1 MEQELNEV
9 SKEKLEEGT
18 KINTLPDDKEFSGP
32 KGSGMPGVVKD
43 LRGFWTDAQIAENP
57 IAYLKYLASRLEN
70 EHHADKIRDIISE
83 MEKVREKYLP
93 DEYSKGR
100 NR

>member
-1 MEQELNEV
+1 M
-9 SKEKLEEGT
+9 
-18 KINTLPDDKEFSGP
+18 PDDKEFGGP
-32 KGSGMPGVVKD
+32 KGGGMPGAVKD
-43 LRGFWTDAQIAENP
+43 LRGFWTDAQIDENP
-57 IAYLKYLASRLEN
+57 IAYLKHLENHLKN

-83 MEKVREKYLP
+83 MEKVKEKYLP

>member
-1 MEQELNEV
+1 MKENLNTISRE
-9 SKEKLEEGT
+9 ELEEGRI
-18 KINTLPDDKEFSGP
+18 INTLPDYKSGNP
-32 KGSGMPGVVKD
+32 TGGGKPGAVKD
-43 LRGFWTDAQIAENP
+43 ATGHWTDRQIAENP
-57 IAYLKYLASRLEN
+57 IAYLKYLESHLKN

-83 MEKVREKYLP
+83 MEKVKEKYLP

>member
-1 MEQELNEV
+1 MKENLNTISEEQLELG
-9 SKEKLEEGT
+9 K
-18 KINTLPDDKEFSGP
+18 KINTLPDDKEFGGP
-32 KGSGMPGVVKD
+32 KGGGMPGAMKD

-57 IAYLKYLASRLEN
+57 IAYLKYLESHLKN

-83 MEKVREKYLP
+83 MEKVKEKYLP